1 MENVD
6 LVENT
11 MRNLETEVAEK
22 AKILKT
28 RASDF
33 TAKAVRRAPGR
44 RSTARK
50 IFQC

>member
-6 LVENT
+6 LVEGN
-11 MRNLETEVAEK
+11 METEVAEK
-22 AKILKT
+22 GKILNT
-28 RASDF
+28 HASDF

-50 IFQC
+50 IFPC